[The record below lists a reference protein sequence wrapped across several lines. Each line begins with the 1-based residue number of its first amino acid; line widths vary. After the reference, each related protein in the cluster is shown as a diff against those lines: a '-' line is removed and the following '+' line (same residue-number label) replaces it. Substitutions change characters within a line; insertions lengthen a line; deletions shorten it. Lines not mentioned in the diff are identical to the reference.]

1 MPVFIDQLSIGETAK
16 AVEVS
21 QKKVDNGHLD
31 KSRST
36 LSTCEQNAYSIAHK
50 CWLQYIQIPLE
61 MMLTPPYG
69 QSIGV
74 F

>member
-1 MPVFIDQLSIGETAK
+1 MAK

-36 LSTCEQNAYSIAHK
+36 LSTCEQNAYSIAHNVGCSIYK
-50 CWLQYIQIPLE
+50 YLWKWCWPHLMDRVLE
-61 MMLTPPYG
+61 CSKRSPEG
-69 QSIGV
+69 
-74 F
+74 